1 MSISPIVHNGETCIL
16 HMAIQSQ
23 KSPVSAGSPRL
34 GVAFSGGATRGMAH
48 IGVLKAFQDNGIQ
61 IDLLAGTSIGA
72 MVAAFH
78 AFGLSIETMRQQ
90 AVAMSW
96 SKVSAFT
103 ISRSG
108 LLSNRVIGE
117 IVERYLGRVN
127 IEDAPVPLAIIATD
141 IANGE
146 KVVLREGNLARAIM
160 ASTCVP
166 GIFTPIEIG
175 GRLLVDGFL
184 VENVPISPLQSMD
197 ADLIAAVCLSTMKVY
212 REPSG
217 MMNILMNAFEIA
229 IDSHTRRTIR
239 GADVIVEPNL
249 THLTT
254 TDPDQQGALF
264 DEGYAA
270 GLLAAPKIRQQLQ
283 QLQQPEMTAWQK
295 LKHIFRPRGAAPSK
309 SA

>member
-1 MSISPIVHNGETCIL
+1 
-16 HMAIQSQ
+16 
-23 KSPVSAGSPRL
+23 
-34 GVAFSGGATRGMAH
+34 MAH
-48 IGVLKAFQDNGIQ
+48 IGVLKAFQDNGIK

-78 AFGLSIETMRQQ
+78 AFGVPIDTMRQQ

-103 ISRSG
+103 ISRGG

-117 IVERYLGRVN
+117 IVERHLGKVN

-141 IANGE
+141 IARGE

-166 GIFTPIEIG
+166 GIFTPIEID

-184 VENVPISPLQSMD
+184 VENVPISPLQGMD
-197 ADLIAAVCLSTMKVY
+197 ADLIAAVCLSTLKIY

-217 MMNILMNAFEIA
+217 MVNILMNAFEIA

-249 THLTT
+249 AHLTA
-254 TDPDQQGALF
+254 TDPEQQGALF
-264 DEGYAA
+264 DEGYTA
-270 GLLAAPKIRQQLQ
+270 GLLAVPKLQQQLQ
-283 QLQQPEMTAWQK
+283 RLQQPKPTVWQK
-295 LKHIFRPRGAAPSK
+295 FTHLFRPRESAPPK
-309 SA
+309 PA

>member
-1 MSISPIVHNGETCIL
+1 
-16 HMAIQSQ
+16 MANHSQ
-23 KSPVSAGSPRL
+23 KLSDAAAPPRL

-48 IGVLKAFQDNGIQ
+48 IGVLKAFEDNRIK

-78 AFGLSIETMRQQ
+78 AFGVPIGTMRQQ
-90 AVAMSW
+90 AEAMSW
-96 SKVSAFT
+96 SKVSAF
-103 ISRSG
+103 IIFRSG

-117 IVERYLGRVN
+117 IVERHLGRVN
-127 IEDAPVPLAIIATD
+127 IEDAPIPLAIIATD
-141 IANGE
+141 VANGE

-166 GIFTPIEIG
+166 GIFTPIAIG
-175 GRLLVDGFL
+175 DRLLVDGFL

-197 ADLIAAVCLSTMKVY
+197 ADLIAAVCLSTMKIY
-212 REPSG
+212 REPNG
-217 MMNILMNAFEIA
+217 MINILMNAFEIA

-254 TDPDQQGALF
+254 TDPDQQDALF

-270 GLLAAPKIRQQLQ
+270 GLLAAPKIQLKLQ
-283 QLQQPEMTAWQK
+283 QLQRPEMTAWQK
-295 LKHIFRPRGAAPSK
+295 LKQIFRSRRTVSP
-309 SA
+309 

>member
-1 MSISPIVHNGETCIL
+1 MGKTHTSYMTNQP
-16 HMAIQSQ
+16 Q
-23 KSPVSAGSPRL
+23 KSPGSAAPPRL

-78 AFGLSIETMRQQ
+78 AFEVPIETMRQQ

-103 ISRSG
+103 VSRSG

-117 IVERYLGRVN
+117 IVERHLGRVN
-127 IEDAPVPLAIIATD
+127 IEDAPLPLAIIATD
-141 IANGE
+141 IARGE

-166 GIFTPIEIG
+166 GIFTPIEID

-184 VENVPISPLQSMD
+184 VENVPISPLQNMD
-197 ADLIAAVCLSTMKVY
+197 ADLIAAVCLSTMKIY

-217 MMNILMNAFEIA
+217 VINILMNAFEIA
-229 IDSHTRRTIR
+229 IDSHTRRAIR
-239 GADVIVEPNL
+239 GADVVIEPNL

-264 DEGYAA
+264 DEGYTA
-270 GLLAAPKIRQQLQ
+270 GLLAVPKIQKQLQ
-283 QLQQPEMTAWQK
+283 LLQQPKTTVWQK
-295 LKHIFRPRGAAPSK
+295 VTKLFRSRSTSTLK